1 MNRKLI
7 STLVAG
13 AVVAM
18 SGAANAQVTATLFGA
33 AHAQLE
39 AVEAT
44 DASNPG
50 QDKAWRS
57 RVSNVSSELGLKGSA
72 SLTPDIKGVF
82 AFVTGVS
89 IDNANANAGAGM
101 WANAKDVYVG
111 ANFADIGTLKIGR
124 MTAAARWNSGSA
136 DFSYAGAGPQDDQ
149 SVLSGVSGQ
158 SAAGPLFNIRMD
170 NTVGFESAAWKG
182 FSFRAY
188 YSANENKSAATVA
201 TGSRLN
207 DTSYSLL
214 LRYQAGPL
222 DLRASL
228 EDRHDKG
235 TLNNTTTDHTQDKD
249 LRLAARY
256 TLPTRT
262 ILAVDYDRMRLSD
275 STATGSS
282 KALLRK
288 SGWVVSADQE
298 LGQHT
303 VYAAYGQAPDVHV
316 TLADGTVSDT
326 THTGA
331 TELVLGYQYNFT
343 KQFMLEAFYSQ
354 VANESQ
360 AKYDFDSGGIG
371 PGTGARLRAVGAGLR
386 YEF

>member
-1 MNRKLI
+1 VNRTLI
-7 STLVAG
+7 STLAGGSVA
-13 AVVAM
+13 ALC
-18 SGAANAQVTATLFGA
+18 GAAHAEVTATVFGA

-44 DASNPG
+44 HATAPA
-50 QDKAWRS
+50 QDKSWRS
-57 RVSNVSSELGLKGSA
+57 RVSNVSSELGFKGSA
-72 SLTPDIKGVF
+72 SVTPEVKGVF

-89 IDNANANAGAGM
+89 IDNANSNTNAGI

-111 ANFADIGTLKIGR
+111 ANFANIGTLKLGR

-158 SAAGPLFNIRMD
+158 SAAAPQFNVRMD
-170 NTVGFESAAWKG
+170 NTVGFESAAWNG

-188 YSANENKSAATVA
+188 YSANENKSAASVT

-207 DTSYSLL
+207 DNSYSVL
-214 LRYQAGPL
+214 LRYQVGAL

-249 LRLAARY
+249 TRLAVRY
-256 TLPTRT
+256 TLPTHT
-262 ILAVDYDRMRLSD
+262 ILAVNYDRMRLSD
-275 STATGSS
+275 STATGTS

-298 LGQHT
+298 LGLHA
-303 VYAAYGQAPDVHV
+303 VYVAYGQAPDVHAV
-316 TLADGTVSDT
+316 LANGTAADT
-326 THTGA
+326 RHTGA
-331 TELVLGYQYNFT
+331 AEFVLGYQYNFT
-343 KQFMLEAFYSQ
+343 KQFMLEAYYSQ
-354 VANESQ
+354 VVNESQ
-360 AKYDFDSGGIG
+360 AKYDFDSGGVG
-371 PGTGARLRAVGAGLR
+371 PGTGARVRAAGAGLR